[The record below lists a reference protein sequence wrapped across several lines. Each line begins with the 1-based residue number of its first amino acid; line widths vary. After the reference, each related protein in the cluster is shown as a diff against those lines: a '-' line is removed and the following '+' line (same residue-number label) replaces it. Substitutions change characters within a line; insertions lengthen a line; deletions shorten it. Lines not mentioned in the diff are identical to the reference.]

1 MEKLSQ
7 LSLSEEEEKDKEKD
21 EDDDDED
28 VVGGTEGTLQY
39 KQCLA
44 GLLATVAQLNQ
55 RAEQLQRRARRE
67 DEEVWEGTASLPA
80 ASPPAASPQ
89 PQCLDSGPEAH
100 GADLFAALQ
109 HAVSSLER
117 AVFSRHRRAPAQPLP
132 GEEWARAAKSLAEL
146 DRAPGCARRAMC
158 HGPEDGGGERLLA
171 EEAAVAAALAR
182 NVALRAALGRRDEE
196 LSQATDSLRALRGER
211 DHLQQK
217 VQDLRDALSRLEEP
231 EGSGSDTPGTG
242 TPLAQSQLLLD
253 QPQCHDSA
261 QPHAPLS
268 PQPSEGASREQEEQ
282 AQQLQG
288 CLARLQ
294 EVNRALAGAL
304 QDCKSDAEQLSMA
317 LGQHEARS
325 TALRLALRCRWAQ
338 GHGHVSGH
346 AVGSA
351 SLRPLSLQRALWGG
365 LCSPAGAGAGEDE
378 QGAGWDP
385 RGSRG
390 RAEPGARARIQPHSS
405 AGAAA
410 PGRSRAAGPGAE
422 WGRRTP
428 EVPAKES
435 RVGTM
440 PGLSCPRAGTAPLYP
455 PQPHSHS
462 IPAPLGMEE
471 GALREHIHRLRAEQA
486 ALEASLQDAPAPT
499 SAHRS
504 QAVRAR
510 AERVLQDA
518 RDTLPGWRRREKAEL
533 LQDLETLKEALADLK
548 TWLQLAQREKK
559 GLQVL
564 AAGLEP
570 HKAAL
575 HLLLQHLR
583 QEEDE
588 DPPGH
593 LPRAPSSS
601 SSSEEVR
608 ITLTSPRRPSVG
620 PGVSPGR
627 THTQPLQVAQAGCGG
642 AAAPQHPPDPE
653 KMREELLHA
662 LARVQ
667 ELRAQAQTLALSLEQ
682 SVANS
687 RAQQLQCAT
696 ITRDFFR
703 AHSALALGYRS
714 ARRKQEAQLRQLE
727 AQAGALRGQ
736 HTRRAQAL
744 THRLHTLEQRTP
756 SNETF
761 I

>member
-325 TALRLALRCRWAQ
+325 TALRLALRCSEHCGGAYAALLELVRGKMSKEQDGTRGGAGAEQ
-338 GHGHVSGH
+338 SPGHGH
-346 AVGSA
+346 GS
-351 SLRPLSLQRALWGG
+351 
-365 LCSPAGAGAGEDE
+365 SPTAA
-378 QGAGWDP
+378 QGP
-385 RGSRG
+385 
-390 RAEPGARARIQPHSS
+390 QPQ
-405 AGAAA
+405 G
-410 PGRSRAAGPGAE
+410 GAE
-422 WGRRTP
+422 LQVREQSG
-428 EVPAKES
+428 
-435 RVGTM
+435 G
-440 PGLSCPRAGTAPLYP
+440 GG
-455 PQPHSHS
+455 PQS